1 MPSPVTRH
9 LERSNDL
16 RSKIEFMSVISE
28 RLGAAC
34 IMMALAAGAWPQT
47 PAPTADPGAQPR
59 AAASVTGTESPVSA
73 PASPGTQWD
82 RSQPLRLY
90 IPSTISPQAAAVYA
104 SYRAYILAP
113 QPAPPRTLEDFDALY
128 QKAEQR
134 MLPRSEALVKKLQA
148 AVTERH
154 PGGVTVYE
162 VRPKDYRD
170 DGTVLIDVHG
180 GGFVSGSAR
189 SDLGGVAQMATATG
203 KRIFAVDYTVAPRG
217 RWQLVTD
224 QVAAVYKS
232 LLDEGI
238 KASHIGMVGGSA
250 GGNIVAATTLK
261 IRDRGWPMPAALI
274 LVSPMSDF
282 TEAGDTR
289 TTLMDADPALRADQV
304 RPGLDAYADP
314 ADQKNPYVSP
324 VYGDFSKG
332 YPPTLIQGGTK
343 EWLLSDMVRLHR
355 AIKSAG
361 GNCDLEIYEGMPHG
375 FPGLMADAPEG
386 REAKA
391 EQLAF
396 LKRYLPAAKH

>member
-1 MPSPVTRH
+1 
-9 LERSNDL
+9 
-16 RSKIEFMSVISE
+16 
-28 RLGAAC
+28 
-34 IMMALAAGAWPQT
+34 
-47 PAPTADPGAQPR
+47 
-59 AAASVTGTESPVSA
+59 
-73 PASPGTQWD
+73 
-82 RSQPLRLY
+82 LY

-250 GGNIVAATTLK
+250 GGNIVAAATLK